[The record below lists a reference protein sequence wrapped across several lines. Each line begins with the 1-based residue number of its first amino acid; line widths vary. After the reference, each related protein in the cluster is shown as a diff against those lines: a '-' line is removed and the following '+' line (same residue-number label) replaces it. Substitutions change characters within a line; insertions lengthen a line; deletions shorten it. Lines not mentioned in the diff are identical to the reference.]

1 LNLAALAWL
10 EADCGTTRNV
20 EAESERSRPVER
32 HGTVDLEE
40 MVMSADLDRAITDI
54 YDFDLLGLAPGID
67 LDRAL
72 SEIDCPDSRRLA
84 HVKCFVGDHRC
95 DRRRR

>member
-10 EADCGTTRNV
+10 EADRGTTRNV

-32 HGTVDLEE
+32 QGTVNLEE
-40 MVMSADLDRAITDI
+40 VVMSADLDRTIAGV
-54 YDFDLLGLAPGID
+54 YDFDLLGFAPGVD
-67 LDRAL
+67 LDRVFA
-72 SEIDCPDSRRLA
+72 EIDCSDSRRFA
-84 HVKCFVGDHRC
+84 YVECFVGDHRR